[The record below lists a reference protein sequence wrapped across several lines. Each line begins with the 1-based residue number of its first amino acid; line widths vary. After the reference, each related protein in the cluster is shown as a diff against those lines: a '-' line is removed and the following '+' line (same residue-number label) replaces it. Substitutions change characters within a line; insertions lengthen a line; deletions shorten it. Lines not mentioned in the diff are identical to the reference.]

1 VVRGSSNRRWDRRG
15 GAHHGPRARLSPA
28 PPAGIVPPMRTLVTG
43 AGGFVGGFMID
54 NLLAAGHEVV
64 ACSNRE
70 FDPPG
75 EVAAEVFDIRQAAR
89 VAEAFD
95 RHPPDAVIHLA
106 GQASVSKSWKD
117 PGLTFRVNLIGS
129 ANVLEALRSFPQ
141 ARVLLVG
148 SAQVYGR
155 AQSERP
161 ISEDRPADPVSP
173 YGISRVAQEM
183 LGRAYF
189 KELGRPVISTRS
201 FNHTGPG
208 QSSEYAVGSFC
219 AQVAE
224 LERKGGGTMKVGNL
238 DAVRDFLDV
247 RDVAEAYRLLVER
260 GEPGE
265 IYNVCSGEGRR
276 LGDLLKIVLDAA
288 KISGSVEVVEEA
300 APRKGDPA
308 MLIGDNSKL
317 RAATGWAPRISLEQ
331 SLADTLD
338 WYRSQRK
345 D

>member
-1 VVRGSSNRRWDRRG
+1 
-15 GAHHGPRARLSPA
+15 
-28 PPAGIVPPMRTLVTG
+28 MRTLVTG
-43 AGGFVGGFMID
+43 AGGFVGGFMVD
-54 NLLAAGHEVV
+54 NLIGAGHDVV
-64 ACSNRE
+64 ASSHRE

-75 EVAAEVFDIRQAAR
+75 GVAAEVFDIRQAAK

-129 ANVLEALRSFPQ
+129 ANVLEALGSFPQ

-155 AQSERP
+155 PESDRP
-161 ISEDRPADPVSP
+161 ISESCSIDPVSP
-173 YGISRVAQEM
+173 YGVSRAAQEM
-183 LGRAYF
+183 LGQAYF

-208 QSSEYAVGSFC
+208 QSPEYAVGAFC
-219 AQVAE
+219 SQVAA
-224 LERKGGGTMKVGNL
+224 LEKRGGGAVKVGNL

-247 RDVAEAYRLLVER
+247 RDVAEAYRLLIEG

-288 KISGSVEVVEEA
+288 GLSGSVEVVEESA
-300 APRKGDPA
+300 LRKGDPA
-308 MLIGDNSKL
+308 MLIGDNAKL
-317 RAATGWAPRISLEQ
+317 RAATGWTPRVSLEQ
-331 SLADTLD
+331 SLVDTLD
-338 WYRSQRK
+338 WYRSHREVR
-345 D
+345 